1 MHENCT
7 EFKGGNTQCPLVK
20 YYSLDLGMKINKKNS
35 TLSNRPGEMYEF
47 YRQSIVGKALLETI
61 DEKVSTNALTPTQAK
76 YILEKFDLSIPTVFS
91 KSVTNSM
98 SFKGNISSYNYVDGV
113 WKFLTKDFVMSLNNE
128 YFRSDFVKIVAC
140 DADTNVDAGRRRRK
154 KG

>member
-1 MHENCT
+1 
-7 EFKGGNTQCPLVK
+7 
-20 YYSLDLGMKINKKNS
+20 
-35 TLSNRPGEMYEF
+35 MYEF
-47 YRQSIVGKALLETI
+47 YRQSMVGKALMEII
-61 DEKVSTNALTPTQAK
+61 DEKVGNNTLTPTQAK
-76 YILEKFDLSIPTVFS
+76 YILERFDLSIPVVFN
-91 KSVTNSM
+91 KSVTSSM

-154 KG
+154 RG

>member
-1 MHENCT
+1 
-7 EFKGGNTQCPLVK
+7 
-20 YYSLDLGMKINKKNS
+20 
-35 TLSNRPGEMYEF
+35 MYEF

-76 YILEKFDLSIPTVFS
+76 YILERFDLSIPVVFN